1 MLYNGGES
9 GGKKEMLL
17 GPIVNSLL
25 VVGGSLLGI
34 LMGRYIRRDVEQT
47 VFTCLGLTVVYIAVS
62 SLLKPVSAVNVL
74 LSMALGGLIGG
85 WLDLDSRVRRF
96 AERLQKRF
104 AAKDDRFARGF
115 AASSILF
122 CTGSMAIIGALESG
136 LQNVHTTL
144 ITKGIIDGIT
154 AIFFAAENGIGVIFS
169 SLVLLIYQGGM
180 ALASSLLSPI
190 ITEAC
195 LSQISV
201 VGGIILLSVG
211 LGMLKIGDFKSMN
224 YTPAIIITVIL
235 TLLGI

>member
-1 MLYNGGES
+1 
-9 GGKKEMLL
+9 MLL

-25 VVGGSLLGI
+25 VIGGSFMGILLG
-34 LMGRYIRRDVEQT
+34 RHVRKDVEQT
-47 VFTCLGLTVVYIAVS
+47 VFTCLGLTVLYIAFS
-62 SLLKPVSAVNVL
+62 SMLKPASAINVL
-74 LSMALGGLIGG
+74 LSMAFGGLIGG
-85 WLDLDSRVRRF
+85 WLDLDGLVHRF
-96 AERLQKRF
+96 AQRLQNRF
-104 AAKDDRFARGF
+104 AADDDRFARGF

-136 LQNVHTTL
+136 LQNLHTTL

-154 AIFFAAENGIGVIFS
+154 AVFFAAENGTGVAFS

-180 ALASSLLSPI
+180 ALASSLLSPV

-201 VGGIILLSVG
+201 VGGLILLSVG

-224 YTPAIIITVIL
+224 YTPAIVITVIL